1 MELLLL
7 LPILWSIRNLLN
19 NCRNV
24 FKSLWV
30 QPKIFEIGVS
40 WVFIIAIH
48 IQLFFSLFLKIYDGL
63 GFLRRKIRCMSLS
76 LAIVICWVWQFWHP
90 FEIVE
95 KLPLWQSDI
104 CEMEPSLYPAGG
116 RTANQ
121 GRSLL
126 EKWSWFIVK
135 VVERN
140 SWACSPSHQL
150 SIILLTMTMVMT
162 RTTMYEVG
170 AALLLSTI
178 YYPADQLYGPH
189 CCPWEGGNTRH
200 LHHFWKWTEMNV
212 WHFFFCC
219 PSCLWH
225 KCCTRVSRRNI
236 FPKKVCVKAIFV
248 NKKHFYK
255 LEKNGIKSI

>member
-104 CEMEPSLYPAGG
+104 CEMEPSPCPVCRRTILRRFFG
-116 RTANQ
+116 RQENIF
-121 GRSLL
+121 L
-126 EKWSWFIVK
+126 ELF
-135 VVERN
+135 EN
-140 SWACSPSHQL
+140 GEG
-150 SIILLTMTMVMT
+150 T
-162 RTTMYEVG
+162 RTWG
-170 AALLLSTI
+170 AYTLLVIYYLLSCW
-178 YYPADQLYGPH
+178 PAVWPPLLVLGR
-189 CCPWEGGNTRH
+189 GGDSTPA
-200 LHHFWKWTEMNV
+200 F
-212 WHFFFCC
+212 
-219 PSCLWH
+219 
-225 KCCTRVSRRNI
+225 I
-236 FPKKVCVKAIFV
+236 
-248 NKKHFYK
+248 
-255 LEKNGIKSI
+255 